1 MKNLTVWCWVFIWV
15 RMDYIIITLNIGFIL
30 GIGYYAYI
38 IHEEMEVLK
47 LRIVQLSSA
56 CQLAEIQTG
65 RPYFTSL
72 GNKLASCE
80 IATRVYEVAK
90 ERLQMLGDT

>member
-1 MKNLTVWCWVFIWV
+1 
-15 RMDYIIITLNIGFIL
+15 MDYLFYVLNIGFVL
-30 GIGYYAYI
+30 GALFYAYI
-38 IHEEMEVLK
+38 VHEEMEALRI
-47 LRIVQLSSA
+47 RIVQLSSA

-80 IATRVYEVAK
+80 VATRVYEITR
-90 ERLQMLGDT
+90 ERLQMLGDTQN

>member
-1 MKNLTVWCWVFIWV
+1 
-15 RMDYIIITLNIGFIL
+15 MDYLFYALNIGFIL
-30 GIGYYAYI
+30 GILFYAYVMY
-38 IHEEMEVLK
+38 EETEALR

-80 IATRVYEVAK
+80 VATRVYEVAK
-90 ERLQMLGDT
+90 ERLQMLGDTQN

>member
-1 MKNLTVWCWVFIWV
+1 MKNLTVWCRVFIWV

-30 GIGYYAYI
+30 GIGYYAYM
-38 IHEEMEVLK
+38 IHEEMEALK

>member
-1 MKNLTVWCWVFIWV
+1 
-15 RMDYIIITLNIGFIL
+15 MDYILYALNIGFLL
-30 GIGYYAYI
+30 GAGYYAFI
-38 IHEEMEVLK
+38 IHEEIEAMR

-80 IATRVYEVAK
+80 VATRVYEVAK
-90 ERLQMLGDT
+90 ERLQMLGDTQN

>member
-1 MKNLTVWCWVFIWV
+1 
-15 RMDYIIITLNIGFIL
+15 MDYLFYVLNAGFLL
-30 GIGYYAYI
+30 GALFYAYI
-38 IHEEMEVLK
+38 VQEEMEALRI
-47 LRIVQLSSA
+47 RIVQLSSA

-80 IATRVYEVAK
+80 VATRVYEVAK
-90 ERLQMLGDT
+90 ERLQMLEDTQN

>member
-1 MKNLTVWCWVFIWV
+1 MLVFIWV
-15 RMDYIIITLNIGFIL
+15 RMDYLIITLNIGFIL

-90 ERLQMLGDT
+90 ERLQMLGDTQN

>member
-1 MKNLTVWCWVFIWV
+1 
-15 RMDYIIITLNIGFIL
+15 MDYILYGLNIGFLL
-30 GIGYYAYI
+30 GVGYYAYI
-38 IHEEMEVLK
+38 IHEEIEAMR
-47 LRIVQLSSA
+47 LRIIQLSSA

-80 IATRVYEVAK
+80 VATRVYEIAK
-90 ERLQMLGDT
+90 ERLQRLDDIQN

>member
-1 MKNLTVWCWVFIWV
+1 
-15 RMDYIIITLNIGFIL
+15 MDYVFYALNIGFIL
-30 GIGYYAYI
+30 GICYYAYAI
-38 IHEEMEVLK
+38 QEEIEALR

-80 IATRVYEVAK
+80 VATRVYEIAK
-90 ERLQMLGDT
+90 ERLQMIGDTQN

>member
-1 MKNLTVWCWVFIWV
+1 
-15 RMDYIIITLNIGFIL
+15 MDYLFYVLNGGFLL
-30 GIGYYAYI
+30 GALFYAYI
-38 IHEEMEVLK
+38 VHEEMDVLRI
-47 LRIVQLSSA
+47 RIVQLSSA

-80 IATRVYEVAK
+80 VATRVYEVAK
-90 ERLQMLGDT
+90 ERLQMLEDTQN

>member
-1 MKNLTVWCWVFIWV
+1 
-15 RMDYIIITLNIGFIL
+15 MDYIIVTLNIGFIL

-38 IHEEMEVLK
+38 IHEEMEALK
-47 LRIVQLSSA
+47 LRIIQLSSA

-80 IATRVYEVAK
+80 IADRIYEIAK
-90 ERLQMLGDT
+90 ERLQMLGDTQN

>member
-1 MKNLTVWCWVFIWV
+1 
-15 RMDYIIITLNIGFIL
+15 MDYLIITLNIGFIL

-90 ERLQMLGDT
+90 ERLQMLGDTQN

>member
-1 MKNLTVWCWVFIWV
+1 
-15 RMDYIIITLNIGFIL
+15 MDYLIYALNVGFLL
-30 GIGYYAYI
+30 GVLYYAYI
-38 IHEEMEVLK
+38 IQEETEALR

-56 CQLAEIQTG
+56 CQLAEMQTG

-80 IATRVYEVAK
+80 VATEVYNIAR
-90 ERLQMLGDT
+90 ERLHLLGNENNHSL

>member
-1 MKNLTVWCWVFIWV
+1 
-15 RMDYIIITLNIGFIL
+15 MDYLFYVLNIGFVL
-30 GIGYYAYI
+30 GALFYAYI
-38 IHEEMEVLK
+38 VHEEMEVLRI
-47 LRIVQLSSA
+47 RIVQLSSA

-80 IATRVYEVAK
+80 VATRVYEITR
-90 ERLQMLGDT
+90 ERLQMLGDTQN

>member
-1 MKNLTVWCWVFIWV
+1 MEYVLLV
-15 RMDYIIITLNIGFIL
+15 LNIGFLL
-30 GIGYYAYI
+30 GVCYYSYI
-38 IHEEMEVLK
+38 MGDELDAMRI
-47 LRIVQLSSA
+47 RIVQLSSA

-80 IATRVYEVAK
+80 VANEVYEIARQ
-90 ERLQMLGDT
+90 RLQRLGNENSEQM

>member
-1 MKNLTVWCWVFIWV
+1 
-15 RMDYIIITLNIGFIL
+15 MDYLFYVLKIGFVL
-30 GIGYYAYI
+30 GALFYAYI
-38 IHEEMEVLK
+38 VHEEMEVLRI
-47 LRIVQLSSA
+47 RIVQLSSA

-80 IATRVYEVAK
+80 VATRVYEITR
-90 ERLQMLGDT
+90 ERLQMLGDTQN